1 MKKSTQLQKL
11 INDTKAETVKI
22 HEQTARI
29 EQLKE
34 KIESEIAQGKGELH
48 ELVGI
53 LIADPSDANRAAEVK
68 LRTKI
73 EGLEKELDSMA
84 DRQKYISEE
93 FSKNSTKLLR
103 ESVDKAIEEAQ
114 AHINT
119 KVEAAAKRVEEAKY
133 EYLLSL
139 VAYHKIGNEARKMV
153 IDTQNELNTLYGSD
167 KLPYIPELHLFNTAS
182 ERQLHGTFQNEQL
195 DALKSGIIRKTSVA
209 EGRAINDSLYS

>member
-1 MKKSTQLQKL
+1 MTIKKSTQLTKL
-11 INDTKAETVKI
+11 INDTKAEAVKV

-48 ELVGI
+48 ELVGA
-53 LIADPSDANRAAEVK
+53 LIADPSDVNRAAEVK

-73 EGLEKELDSMA
+73 EGLEKELESMA

-103 ESVDKAIEEAQ
+103 ESVDKAIQEAQ
-114 AHINT
+114 SHINEN
-119 KVEAAAKRVEEAKY
+119 VDAAAKRVEEAKY

-139 VAYHKIGNEARKMV
+139 VAYHEVGNEAHKLV
-153 IDTQNELNTLYGSD
+153 TGVQNELNTMYGTD
-167 KLPYIPELHLFNTAS
+167 KLPYAPEINLFYTAGDK
-182 ERQLHGTFQNEQL
+182 QLHGIFQKEAL
-195 DALKSGIIRKTSVA
+195 DAMKFGIIEKTSVA
-209 EGRAINDSLYS
+209 EGRHILK